1 MDKKY
6 TDEEY
11 KRAGELYV
19 SIVKVDAT
27 KITTGVVQADRIT
40 INSMPDE

>member
-1 MDKKY
+1 MEKKY

-19 SIVKVDAT
+19 S
-27 KITTGVVQADRIT
+27 T
-40 INSMPDE
+40 INSTLDK

>member
-1 MDKKY
+1 MEKKY

-19 SIVKVDAT
+19 SIIKVDAT
-27 KITTGVVQADRIT
+27 KITTGVIQADKIT
-40 INSMPDE
+40 INSTLDK